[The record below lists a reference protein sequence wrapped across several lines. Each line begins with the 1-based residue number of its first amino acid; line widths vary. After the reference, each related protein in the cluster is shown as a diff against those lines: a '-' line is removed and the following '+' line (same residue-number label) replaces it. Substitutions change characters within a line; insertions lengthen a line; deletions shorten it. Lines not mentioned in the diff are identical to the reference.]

1 MGPMFECD
9 QCEYKSKTKSA
20 LIMHHNYLHNMVKHK
35 CSNCGSQFYY
45 RLNGT
50 IAKYSR
56 LCHKV
61 GRRRSQRHLV
71 QDGDGRSY
79 NPNSV
84 APVAT

>member
-1 MGPMFECD
+1 MQLKLNF
-9 QCEYKSKTKSA
+9 
-20 LIMHHNYLHNMVKHK
+20 II
-35 CSNCGSQFYY
+35 

-79 NPNSV
+79 NPNFLV
-84 APVAT
+84 APVVIRREIISQFFFTGVIVSGDTCGGCGNILKQTPTL